1 MEELK
6 KISDRLDDDG
16 KEALKGILDYLSV
29 VGESDEPSEVMMDL
43 LGFIR
48 FFQAKHI
55 LDQACIE
62 TEGIDGRISRSE

>member
-1 MEELK
+1 MEELQ
-6 KISDRLDDDG
+6 KINDRLNDDG
-16 KEALKGILDYLSV
+16 KEALKVILDYLSV
-29 VGESDEPSEVMMDL
+29 IGESDEPSEMMMDL

-62 TEGIDGRISRSE
+62 TEGADDGISRSE